1 MRQLLRLFALCLLW
15 TSLATAQTAKVT
27 RNVNLRSDAST
38 NSDVLEKLKPGAQ
51 LQLVDPDETTVFT
64 MSRRQTGRMAGY
76 GATALEF
83 LRRARRLRQL
93 LSLLLLRHRP
103 QVHQAISLRSS

>member
-51 LQLVDPDETTVFT
+51 LQLVEPDETNGFYHVTAP
-64 MSRRQTGRMAGY
+64 GRAGWL
-76 GATALEF
+76 GMG
-83 LRRARRLRQL
+83 
-93 LSLLLLRHRP
+93 P
-103 QVHQAISLRSS
+103 QR